1 MLDFL
6 ESKKGIFIII
16 ISGFVVFGIL
26 TNLIHILEG
35 PPPKETTYVTLVF
48 KDDKVEG
55 VLGIG
60 GENPTIVMR
69 SSKYHQMQ
77 IRIVNGDDNPHLLV
91 IENIASTKLLQPAEI
106 DTLLLSGGERGKY
119 RYYDAVTNATLG
131 EFWIVRVTAIDD

>member
-26 TNLIHILEG
+26 TNMIHILEE
-35 PPPKETTYVTLVF
+35 PLPKETTYVTLVF
-48 KDDKVEG
+48 RDDKVEG
-55 VLGIG
+55 ILGIG
-60 GENPTIVMR
+60 GENPTIIMR

-77 IRIVNGDDNPHLLV
+77 IRIVNGDDNPHQLV

-119 RYYDAVTNATLG
+119 RYYDAVTNTTLG